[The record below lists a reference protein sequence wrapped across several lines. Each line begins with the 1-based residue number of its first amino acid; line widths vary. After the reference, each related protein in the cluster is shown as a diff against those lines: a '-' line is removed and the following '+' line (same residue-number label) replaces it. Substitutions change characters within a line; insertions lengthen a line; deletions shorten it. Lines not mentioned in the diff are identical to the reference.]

1 MRTVVS
7 KYIAGDASLDQTVRD
22 YVEASQDMQHRET
35 PSGGYR
41 TGGLGEVKY
50 EVDREPFVGEWGR
63 PQNDGP
69 ASRVITLVQLAN
81 HWLEGT
87 EEQEKFVKQVL
98 YDSADLTESVIKADL
113 DHIAEHYAKPGFDRE
128 HTFADSAATPREM
141 LTSLRMARQCG
152 RRFRARTSTRCCLSR
167 LDSPTALTGPSG

>member
-1 MRTVVS
+1 MRSVVS
-7 KYIAGDASLDQTVRD
+7 RYIAGDASLEETVHD

-50 EVDREPFVGEWGR
+50 EVDRTPFVGEWGR

-81 HWLEGT
+81 YWLDGS
-87 EEQEKFVKQVL
+87 EEQQKFVREVL
-98 YDSADLTESVIKADL
+98 YDSVEPTESVIKADL

-128 HTFADSAATPREM
+128 Y
-141 LTSLRMARQCG
+141 
-152 RRFRARTSTRCCLSR
+152 R
-167 LDSPTALTGPSG
+167 L